1 LAIWV
6 ALNVRF
12 DTYWNAFS
20 HYQLLELNFNASPRH
35 MNTKMFIGIDSWKS
49 EEHDIRTNMEM
60 DSKPKIATTLV
71 LNIVWPIEDV
81 LGPF

>member
-1 LAIWV
+1 
-6 ALNVRF
+6 
-12 DTYWNAFS
+12 
-20 HYQLLELNFNASPRH
+20 